1 LWHGE
6 AVTTF
11 VALTLVGL
19 VTGCVYA
26 LTAAGLVVTYT
37 TAGVFNFAQGAM
49 GMMGAFSFWQL
60 WQKWDVPLALSLI
73 IVLGVFAP
81 LFGIAVSRFLIG
93 RSGAG
98 NDQSLALT
106 LALLLV
112 LIGAANAI
120 WKPSTAR
127 TVPIWAGHG
136 SVTIGILTINAMQI
150 LIIAAAIAI
159 AVGLRLLFT
168 HTRLGMAMRAAVDNP
183 DLLALYGEEPAKVQQ
198 VAWALS
204 STLAALA
211 GVLLV
216 PLVQMNILN
225 LTLLVVNG
233 YAAAMV
239 GRLRSLPRTTVG
251 ALVLGLAIS
260 YAVGYSAQLGL
271 DNHQSI
277 EITLQQGMPMLLLF
291 AVLIALRPDPL
302 RTAVTAARRLPTIPS
317 LGQSIVV
324 AVAGLVVAIVL
335 SQTLS
340 ETNLETASI
349 AVVMSIIAAS
359 LVLLTGYG
367 GQTSLCVLT
376 FAGVGGYTMSK
387 LGSHT
392 VLGVLLAIVISAAV
406 GALVALPTL
415 RLRGLYLALATFA
428 FGGIMDIAFFGQR
441 FGDSGSVEVHRLSI
455 PGLRLDSNRTYFVFC
470 CAVFLAVG
478 VGLLAVRRGR
488 YGRQLAA
495 LDDSP
500 AACATIGL
508 RIPRLKL
515 VVFAVSS
522 GLAGLAGA
530 LFGGIGAQII
540 STQDFATLQSAVLY
554 LLLRVGGV
562 KSVTGALIAGVVTA
576 VLPVVQQHVP
586 SLGGLAFLVTG
597 VASLFVGRFPAGI
610 AGWFGQVL
618 APRPRTRPAM
628 PAVYRDVDDRKELVG
643 V

>member
-1 LWHGE
+1 M
-6 AVTTF
+6 TTF

-60 WQKWDVPLALSLI
+60 WQAWNIPLGFSLL

-81 LFGIAVSRFLIG
+81 LFGVGVARFLFNG
-93 RSGAG
+93 RSAG

-112 LIGAANAI
+112 LLGAANAI
-120 WKPSTAR
+120 WKPTTAR
-127 TVPIWAGHG
+127 MVPLWAGHG
-136 SVTIGILTINAMQI
+136 SITIGILTINAMQL
-150 LIIAAAIAI
+150 LIIATAIAI

-183 DLLALYGEEPAKVQQ
+183 DLLSLYGQEPARVQQ

-204 STLAALA
+204 SMLAALA

-216 PLVQMNILN
+216 PLIQMNILN
-225 LTLLVVNG
+225 MTLLVVNG
-233 YAAAMV
+233 YAAAMI
-239 GRLRSLPRTTVG
+239 GRLRSLPRATIG

-260 YAVGYSAQLGL
+260 YAIGYSPQLHL

-291 AVLIALRPDPL
+291 AVLVFLRPDPL
-302 RTAVTAARRLPTIPS
+302 RAGVLAARRLPSIPS
-317 LGQSIVV
+317 LTQTTVV
-324 AVAGLVVAIVL
+324 AAAGLVVAIVL
-335 SQTLS
+335 SRTLS
-340 ETNLETASI
+340 DANLETASL
-349 AVVMSIIAAS
+349 AVVMALIAAS
-359 LVLLTGYG
+359 LVLLSGYS
-367 GQTSLCVLT
+367 GQTSLCVLS
-376 FAGVGGYTMSK
+376 FAGVGAYVMAK
-387 LGSHT
+387 AGSHT
-392 VLGVLLAIVISAAV
+392 VLGVFLAVVVSAAV

-415 RLRGLYLALATFA
+415 RLRGLFLALATFA

-441 FGDSGSVEVHRLSI
+441 FGDSGSLVVHRLSI
-455 PGLRLDSNRTYFVFC
+455 PGLSLHSDRSYFVFC
-470 CAVFLAVG
+470 SAAFLAAG

-508 RIPRLKL
+508 RITRLKL
-515 VVFAVSS
+515 AVFAVSS
-522 GLAGLAGA
+522 GLAGFAGA
-530 LFGGIGAQII
+530 LYGGLGAQII
-540 STQDFATLQSAVLY
+540 SSNDFAALQSAVLY

-562 KSVTGALIAGVVTA
+562 KTVTGALIAGVVTA
-576 VLPVVQQHVP
+576 ALPVVQQHVP

-597 VASLFVGRFPAGI
+597 IASLFIGRFPAGL
-610 AGWFGQVL
+610 AGEIGRLVER
-618 APRPRTRPAM
+618 RPRLELPTL
-628 PAVYRDVDDRKELVG
+628 VEQKELAG
-643 V
+643 VR

>member
-1 LWHGE
+1 
-6 AVTTF
+6 VTTF
-11 VALTLVGL
+11 VALTLAGL

-60 WQKWDVPLALSLI
+60 YQGWNVPLGLSLL
-73 IVLGVFAP
+73 IVLGGFAP
-81 LFGIAVSRFLIG
+81 LFGMLVARVLLGG
-93 RSGAG
+93 RSAAG
-98 NDQSLALT
+98 DQSLAMT

-112 LIGAANAI
+112 LIGVANAI
-120 WKPSTAR
+120 WKPTTAR
-127 TVPIWAGHG
+127 SVPLWAGHG
-136 SVTIGILTINAMQI
+136 SITIGIFTINAMQ
-150 LIIAAAIAI
+150 LLVIATAIAI
-159 AVGLRLLFT
+159 AIGLRLLFT
-168 HTRLGMAMRAAVDNP
+168 RTRIGMAMRAAVDNP
-183 DLLALYGEEPAKVQQ
+183 GLLALYGEEPARVQQ

-204 STLAALA
+204 SMLAALA

-216 PLVQMNILN
+216 PLIQMNILN
-225 LTLLVVNG
+225 MTLLVVNG

-239 GRLRSLPRTTVG
+239 GRLRSLPVATIG
-251 ALVLGLAIS
+251 AIALGLAMS
-260 YAVGYSAQLGL
+260 YSVGYSTQLGL

-277 EITLQQGMPMLLLF
+277 QVTLQQGMPMLLLF
-291 AVLIALRPDPL
+291 AVLVFLRPDPL
-302 RTAVTAARRLPTIPS
+302 RTSAAIARRLPTIPS
-317 LGQSIVV
+317 RRQSLLV
-324 AVAGLVVAIVL
+324 AAVGLVAAVIL
-335 SQTLS
+335 SRALS
-340 ETNLETASI
+340 VTNLETASL
-349 AVVMSIIAAS
+349 AVVMALIAAS
-359 LVLLTGYG
+359 LVLLSGYG

-376 FAGVGGYTMSK
+376 FAGVGAFTMSK
-387 LGSHT
+387 AGSHT
-392 VLGVLLAIVISAAV
+392 LLGVLLAVVISAAV

-441 FGDSGSVEVHRLSI
+441 FGSSGSLEVHRLSI
-455 PGLRLDSNRTYFVFC
+455 PGLGLDSDRTYFIFC
-470 CAVFLAVG
+470 SAVFLAVG

-495 LDDSP
+495 LNDSP

-530 LFGGIGAQII
+530 LYGGLGAQIV
-540 STQDFATLQSAVLY
+540 STNDFASLESAVLY

-562 KSVTGALIAGVVTA
+562 KSMAGALIAGTLTA
-576 VLPVVQQHVP
+576 VLPVIQQHVP

-597 VASLFVGRFPAGI
+597 AAGLLIGRFPDGI
-610 AGWFGQVL
+610 AGEAGRVL
-618 APRPRTRPAM
+618 ARPRRRAALHGVHEPS
-628 PAVYRDVDDRKELVG
+628 VVSERKELAG
-643 V
+643 ASH

>member
-1 LWHGE
+1 M
-6 AVTTF
+6 TTF

-60 WQKWDVPLALSLI
+60 WQAWNIPLGFSLL

-81 LFGIAVSRFLIG
+81 LFGVGVARFLFNG
-93 RSGAG
+93 RSAG

-112 LIGAANAI
+112 LLGAANAI
-120 WKPSTAR
+120 WKPTTAR
-127 TVPIWAGHG
+127 MVPLWAGHG
-136 SVTIGILTINAMQI
+136 SITIGILTINAMQL
-150 LIIAAAIAI
+150 LIIATAIAI

-183 DLLALYGEEPAKVQQ
+183 DLLSLYGQEPARVQQ

-204 STLAALA
+204 SMLAALA

-216 PLVQMNILN
+216 PLIQMNILN
-225 LTLLVVNG
+225 MTLLVVNG
-233 YAAAMV
+233 YAAAMI
-239 GRLRSLPRTTVG
+239 GRLRSLPRATIG

-260 YAVGYSAQLGL
+260 YAIGYSPQLHL

-291 AVLIALRPDPL
+291 AVLVFLRPDPL
-302 RTAVTAARRLPTIPS
+302 RAGVLAARRLPSIPS
-317 LGQSIVV
+317 LTQSTVV
-324 AVAGLVVAIVL
+324 AAAGLVVAIVL
-335 SQTLS
+335 SRTLS
-340 ETNLETASI
+340 DANLETASL
-349 AVVMSIIAAS
+349 AVVMALIAAS
-359 LVLLTGYG
+359 LVLLSGYS
-367 GQTSLCVLT
+367 GQTSLCVLS
-376 FAGVGGYTMSK
+376 FAGVGAYVMAK
-387 LGSHT
+387 AGSHT
-392 VLGVLLAIVISAAV
+392 VLGVFLAVVVSAAV

-415 RLRGLYLALATFA
+415 RLRGLFLALATFA

-441 FGDSGSVEVHRLSI
+441 FGDSGSLVVHRLSI
-455 PGLRLDSNRTYFVFC
+455 PGLSLHSDRSYFVFC
-470 CAVFLAVG
+470 SAAFLAAG

-508 RIPRLKL
+508 RITRLKL
-515 VVFAVSS
+515 AVFAVSS
-522 GLAGLAGA
+522 GLAGFAGA
-530 LFGGIGAQII
+530 LYGGLGAQII
-540 STQDFATLQSAVLY
+540 SSNDFAALQSAVLY

-562 KSVTGALIAGVVTA
+562 KTVTGALIAGVVTA

-597 VASLFVGRFPAGI
+597 IASLFIGRFPAGL
-610 AGWFGQVL
+610 AGEIGRLVER
-618 APRPRTRPAM
+618 RPRLELPTL
-628 PAVYRDVDDRKELVG
+628 VEQKELAG
-643 V
+643 AR

>member
-1 LWHGE
+1 M
-6 AVTTF
+6 TTF

-60 WQKWDVPLALSLI
+60 WQAWNIPLGFSLL

-81 LFGIAVSRFLIG
+81 LFGVGVARFLFNG
-93 RSGAG
+93 RSSG

-112 LIGAANAI
+112 LLGAANAI
-120 WKPSTAR
+120 WKPTTAR
-127 TVPIWAGHG
+127 MVPLWAGHG
-136 SVTIGILTINAMQI
+136 SITIGILTINAMQL
-150 LIIAAAIAI
+150 LIIATAIAI

-183 DLLALYGEEPAKVQQ
+183 DLLSLYGQEPARVQQ

-204 STLAALA
+204 SMLAALA

-216 PLVQMNILN
+216 PLIQMNILN
-225 LTLLVVNG
+225 MTLLVVNG
-233 YAAAMV
+233 YAAAMI
-239 GRLRSLPRTTVG
+239 GRLRSLPRATIG

-260 YAVGYSAQLGL
+260 YAIGYSPQLHL

-291 AVLIALRPDPL
+291 AVLVFLRPDPL
-302 RTAVTAARRLPTIPS
+302 RAGVLAARRLPSIPS
-317 LGQSIVV
+317 LTQSVVV
-324 AVAGLVVAIVL
+324 AVAGLAVAVVL
-335 SQTLS
+335 SRTLS
-340 ETNLETASI
+340 DANLETASL
-349 AVVMSIIAAS
+349 AVVMALIAAS
-359 LVLLTGYG
+359 LVLLSGYS
-367 GQTSLCVLT
+367 GQTSLCVLS
-376 FAGVGGYTMSK
+376 FAGVGAYVMAK
-387 LGSHT
+387 AGSHT
-392 VLGVLLAIVISAAV
+392 VLGVFLAVVVSAAV

-415 RLRGLYLALATFA
+415 RLRGLFLALATFA

-441 FGDSGSVEVHRLSI
+441 FGDSGSLVVHRLSI
-455 PGLRLDSNRTYFVFC
+455 PGLSLHSDRSYFVFC
-470 CAVFLAVG
+470 SAAFLAAG

-508 RIPRLKL
+508 RITRLKL
-515 VVFAVSS
+515 AVFAVSS
-522 GLAGLAGA
+522 GLAGFAGA
-530 LFGGIGAQII
+530 LYGGLGAQII
-540 STQDFATLQSAVLY
+540 SSNDFAALQSAVLY

-562 KSVTGALIAGVVTA
+562 KTVTGALIAGVVTA

-597 VASLFVGRFPAGI
+597 IASLFIGRFPAGL
-610 AGWFGQVL
+610 AGEIGRVVER
-618 APRPRTRPAM
+618 RPRL
-628 PAVYRDVDDRKELVG
+628 ELPTLVEQRG
-643 V
+643 IASVR

>member
-1 LWHGE
+1 LWQGD

-19 VTGCVYA
+19 VSGCVYA

-60 WQKWDVPLALSLI
+60 WQGWHVPLGFSLL
-73 IVLGVFAP
+73 IVLGIFAP
-81 LFGIAVSRFLIG
+81 VFGIVVSRFVLGG
-93 RSGAG
+93 RGSGG
-98 NDQSLALT
+98 DQSLAMT

-127 TVPIWAGHG
+127 MVPYWAGHG
-136 SVTIGILTINAMQI
+136 SITIGILTINSMQL
-150 LIIAAAIAI
+150 LIIATAIAI
-159 AVGLRLLFT
+159 AIGLRLLFT
-168 HTRLGMAMRAAVDNP
+168 RTRLGLAMRAAVDNP
-183 DLLALYGEEPAKVQQ
+183 DLLALNGEEPARVQQ

-204 STLAALA
+204 SVLAALA
-211 GVLLV
+211 GVLLA
-216 PLVQMNILN
+216 PLVQLNILN

-239 GRLRSLPRTTVG
+239 GRLRSLPRTTIG
-251 ALVLGLAIS
+251 ALALGLAIS
-260 YAVGYSAQLGL
+260 YSIGYSPQLHL

-291 AVLIALRPDPL
+291 AVLVFLRPDPL
-302 RTAVTAARRLPTIPS
+302 RAGVTAARRLASIPS
-317 LGQSIVV
+317 GRQSLVV
-324 AVAGLVVAIVL
+324 AAAGLVVAIVL
-335 SQTLS
+335 SRTLS
-340 ETNLETASI
+340 ETNLETASL
-349 AVVMSIIAAS
+349 AVVMAIIAAS
-359 LVLLTGYG
+359 LVLLSGYG

-376 FAGVGGYTMSK
+376 FAGVGAYAMAK
-387 LGSHT
+387 AGSHT
-392 VLGVLLAIVISAAV
+392 LLGLLLAIVISAAV
-406 GALVALPTL
+406 GALIALPTL

-428 FGGIMDIAFFGQR
+428 FGEIMDIAFFGQR
-441 FGDSGSVEVHRLSI
+441 FGSSGSLVVHRLSI
-455 PGLRLDSNRTYFVFC
+455 PGLRLNSDRAYFIFC
-470 CAVFLAVG
+470 SAVFLAVG

-530 LFGGIGAQII
+530 LFGGLGAQIV
-540 STQDFATLQSAVLY
+540 STSDFATLQSAVLY

-562 KSVTGALIAGVVTA
+562 KTVTGALIAGVVTA

-597 VASLFVGRFPAGI
+597 IAALFIGRFPAGI
-610 AGWFGQVL
+610 AGEFGRVVER
-618 APRPRTRPAM
+618 RPRLELPA
-628 PAVYRDVDDRKELVG
+628 LVAEKG
-643 V
+643 LAGANR

>member
-1 LWHGE
+1 M
-6 AVTTF
+6 TTF

-19 VTGCVYA
+19 VSGCVYA

-60 WQKWDVPLALSLI
+60 WQAWNIPLGLSLL

-81 LFGIAVSRFLIG
+81 LFGVAVSRFLLG
-93 RSGAG
+93 RRGAG
-98 NDQSLALT
+98 SDQSLALT

-112 LIGAANAI
+112 LIGAADAI

-136 SVTIGILTINAMQI
+136 SITIGILNINAMQL
-150 LIIAAAIAI
+150 LIIATAIAI

-168 HTRLGMAMRAAVDNP
+168 HTRVGMAMRAAVDNP

-198 VAWALS
+198 FAWVLS
-204 STLAALA
+204 SMLAALA

-239 GRLRSLPRTTVG
+239 GRLRSLPKTVIG
-251 ALVLGLAIS
+251 ALALGLAIAYS
-260 YAVGYSAQLGL
+260 VGYSSQLGL

-291 AVLIALRPDPL
+291 AVLVCLRPDPL
-302 RTAVTAARRLPTIPS
+302 RTSAAVARRLPSIASGRQS
-317 LGQSIVV
+317 LAV
-324 AVAGLVVAIVL
+324 AAAGLVVAVVL
-335 SQTLS
+335 SRTLS
-340 ETNLETASI
+340 DNNLETASL
-349 AVVMSIIAAS
+349 AVVMALIAAS

-376 FAGVGGYTMSK
+376 FAGVGAFAMSK
-387 LGSHT
+387 AGSHT
-392 VLGVLLAIVISAAV
+392 ILGVFLAVVISASV

-428 FGGIMDIAFFGQR
+428 FGGIMDISFFGQR
-441 FGDSGSVEVHRLSI
+441 FGSSGSVAVHRLSI
-455 PGLRLDSNRTYFVFC
+455 PGLDLGSDRSYFIFC
-470 CAVFLAVG
+470 SAVFLAVG
-478 VGLLAVRRGR
+478 VALLAVRRGR

-515 VVFAVSS
+515 VVLAVSS

-530 LFGGIGAQII
+530 LFGGLGAQIV
-540 STQDFATLQSAVLY
+540 STSDFASLQSAVLY

-562 KSVTGALIAGVVTA
+562 KSVTGALIAGTVTA

-597 VASLFVGRFPAGI
+597 VASLFIGRFPAGI
-610 AGWFGQVL
+610 AGEVGRLVER
-618 APRPRTRPAM
+618 RPRLATPAIL
-628 PAVYRDVDDRKELVG
+628 AEV
-643 V
+643 

>member
-1 LWHGE
+1 M
-6 AVTTF
+6 TTF
-11 VALTLVGL
+11 LALTLAGL

-60 WQKWDVPLALSLI
+60 YQGWHVPLGFSLL

-81 LFGIAVSRFLIG
+81 MFGVIVSRVLLGG
-93 RSGAG
+93 RSAG
-98 NDQSLALT
+98 GGDQSLALT

-112 LIGAANAI
+112 LIGTANAI
-120 WKPSTAR
+120 WKPTSAR
-127 TVPIWAGHG
+127 SVPLWAGHG
-136 SVTIGILTINAMQI
+136 TVTIGIFTINAMQM

-159 AVGLRLLFT
+159 AIGLRLLFT
-168 HTRLGMAMRAAVDNP
+168 HTRIGMAMRAAVDNP

-204 STLAALA
+204 SMLAALA

-216 PLVQMNILN
+216 PLIQMNILN
-225 LTLLVVNG
+225 MTLLVVNG

-239 GRLRSLPRTTVG
+239 GRLRSLPLTTVG
-251 ALVLGLAIS
+251 AIGLGLAMS
-260 YAVGYSAQLGL
+260 YSVGYSSQFGL
-271 DNHQSI
+271 DNHQAI

-291 AVLIALRPDPL
+291 AVLVFLRPDPL
-302 RTAVTAARRLPTIPS
+302 RTSAAITRRLPSIPS
-317 LGQSIVV
+317 LRQSVL
-324 AVAGLVVAIVL
+324 VAGTGLGVVLILAG
-335 SQTLS
+335 TLS
-340 ETNLETASI
+340 STNLETATL
-349 AVVMSIIAAS
+349 AVVMSLIAAS
-359 LVLLTGYG
+359 LVLLSGYG

-376 FAGVGGYTMSK
+376 FAGVGAYAMAK
-387 LGSHT
+387 AGSHT
-392 VLGVLLAIVISAAV
+392 FLGVVLAVVVSAAV

-428 FGGIMDIAFFGQR
+428 FGGIMDISFFGQR
-441 FGDSGSVEVHRLSI
+441 FGSSGSLAVHRLSI
-455 PGLRLDSNRTYFVFC
+455 PGLDLKSDRAYFIFC
-470 CAVFLAVG
+470 SVVFLAAG

-495 LDDSP
+495 LNDSP

-515 VVFAVSS
+515 AVFAVSS

-530 LFGGIGAQII
+530 LFGGLGAQIVS
-540 STQDFATLQSAVLY
+540 STDFMALQSAVLY

-562 KSVTGALIAGVVTA
+562 KSVIGALIAGTITA
-576 VLPVVQQHVP
+576 VLPVLQQHIP

-597 VASLFVGRFPAGI
+597 VAALFIGRFPDGI
-610 AGWFGQVL
+610 AGASGRL
-618 APRPRTRPAM
+618 ASRPRPRVEL
-628 PAVYRDVDDRKELVG
+628 PAVMPERKELVG
-643 V
+643 AGR

>member
-1 LWHGE
+1 M
-6 AVTTF
+6 TTF

-60 WQKWDVPLALSLI
+60 WQGWHVPLGFSLL
-73 IVLGVFAP
+73 IVLGVLAP
-81 LFGIAVSRFLIG
+81 LFGAVVARLLLGG
-93 RSGAG
+93 RSAAG
-98 NDQSLALT
+98 DQSLAMT

-112 LIGAANAI
+112 LIGAADAI
-120 WKPSTAR
+120 WKPTTAR

-136 SVTIGILTINAMQI
+136 SITIGIFTINAMQI
-150 LIIAAAIAI
+150 LIIATAIAI
-159 AVGLRLLFT
+159 AIGLRLLFT
-168 HTRLGMAMRAAVDNP
+168 HTRLGMAMRAAVDDP

-204 STLAALA
+204 SMLAALA

-216 PLVQMNILN
+216 PLIQMNILN
-225 LTLLVVNG
+225 MTLLVVNG

-239 GRLRSLPRTTVG
+239 GRLRSLPRTTIG
-251 ALVLGLAIS
+251 ALVLGLAMS
-260 YAVGYSAQLGL
+260 YSVGYSTQLGL

-291 AVLIALRPDPL
+291 AVLVFLRPDPL
-302 RTAVTAARRLPTIPS
+302 RTSTTAARRLPSIPPLVPS
-317 LGQSIVV
+317 VLLAAGGLAI
-324 AVAGLVVAIVL
+324 AVVL
-335 SQTLS
+335 SEALS
-340 ETNLETASI
+340 DTNLETASL
-349 AVVMSIIAAS
+349 AVVMSLVAAS
-359 LVLLTGYG
+359 LVLLSGYG

-376 FAGVGGYTMSK
+376 FAGVGAYAMAK
-387 LGSHT
+387 AGSHT
-392 VLGVLLAIVISAAV
+392 LLGLLLAVVISAAV

-441 FGDSGSVEVHRLSI
+441 FGSSGSIAVHRVSI
-455 PGLRLDSNRTYFVFC
+455 PGLGLSSDRHYFIFC
-470 CAVFLAVG
+470 SAVFLAACI
-478 VGLLAVRRGR
+478 GLLAVRRGR

-495 LDDSP
+495 LNDSP

-508 RIPRLKL
+508 SIPRLKL
-515 VVFAVSS
+515 VVFAVSA

-530 LFGGIGAQII
+530 LFGGLGAQIV
-540 STQDFATLQSAVLY
+540 STTDFATLQSAVLY

-562 KSVTGALIAGVVTA
+562 KSVVGALIAGTVTA
-576 VLPVVQQHVP
+576 VLPVPQQHVP

-597 VASLFVGRFPAGI
+597 VAALFVGRFPWGVAGE
-610 AGWFGQVL
+610 FGRIFER
-618 APRPRTRPAM
+618 RPRLELATLVPE
-628 PAVYRDVDDRKELVG
+628 RKDLVG
-643 V
+643 AGR